1 MRIMELAEFLKKSE
15 ACTAKYVLESGYLED
30 TGVVF
35 SLGVHEFGA
44 VAVTKAKGKRKSAKV
59 VGTGELKEADSF
71 VLLMATNK
79 NAEGFFYLALYD
91 KEHKNL
97 LGGDTEMGFVFYN
110 TADNN
115 EVVGRL
121 SVIANWQSGITIVG
135 FAEISEIMEQSNN
148 SVLII
153 FPKFELPETVL
164 KATAVLNSALKG
176 DIKNLLEG
184 GR

>member
-35 SLGVHEFGA
+35 SLEVHEFGA

-91 KEHKNL
+91 KEQKIFLAETRRWALYFIIPQIITKSLGDYL
-97 LGGDTEMGFVFYN
+97 L
-110 TADNN
+110 
-115 EVVGRL
+115 
-121 SVIANWQSGITIVG
+121 
-135 FAEISEIMEQSNN
+135 
-148 SVLII
+148 
-153 FPKFELPETVL
+153 
-164 KATAVLNSALKG
+164 
-176 DIKNLLEG
+176 
-184 GR
+184 